1 MKRREFTI
9 VGYEGGNLTSAY
21 TREPINYFLNWL
33 ELATNGAQAQFVI
46 PTNATGAAQLPATV
60 PNVPGLPG
68 MSLYFQFLAAASSK
82 LVASNAL
89 EVIFYR

>member
-33 ELATNGAQAQFVI
+33 ELATNGGLIFHAYAARGHAAFRRAI
-46 PTNATGAAQLPATV
+46 GAIRARRDRCDGRRQSART
-60 PNVPGLPG
+60 
-68 MSLYFQFLAAASSK
+68 
-82 LVASNAL
+82 
-89 EVIFYR
+89 YRRTA